1 MTTLLTRDLSR
12 KVLIEGAPFKVTLSQ
27 TGVRIT
33 EKGRRKGLEVSW
45 DRLLVLGQPPKATP
59 PTAADGAKVPEAVV
73 ADVARDVK
81 AANKALARAVETLA
95 RSGDI
100 PAALLASVEP
110 DPVHGRIREQDDWF
124 IEPLLTADELASILR
139 VSKAV
144 AAHLPVRSL
153 MISGEKRF
161 RQSEVRDYLMKH
173 EQPPPTQTRGW

>member
-1 MTTLLTRDLSR
+1 MRTLLTRDLSR
-12 KVLIEGAPFKVTLSQ
+12 EVLIEGAPFKVVLSQ

-45 DRLLVLGQPPKATP
+45 DRLLVLGQAPKPSA

-100 PAALLASVEP
+100 P
-110 DPVHGRIREQDDWF
+110 
-124 IEPLLTADELASILR
+124 
-139 VSKAV
+139 
-144 AAHLPVRSL
+144 
-153 MISGEKRF
+153 
-161 RQSEVRDYLMKH
+161 
-173 EQPPPTQTRGW
+173 

>member
-1 MTTLLTRDLSR
+1 MTTPLIKDLSR
-12 KVLIEGAPFKVTLSQ
+12 EVLIEGAPFKVVLSQ

-45 DRLLVLGQPPKATP
+45 DKLLVLGQAPK
-59 PTAADGAKVPEAVV
+59 PTLPTGTEGAKVPEAVV
-73 ADVARDVK
+73 ADVAREVK

-124 IEPLLTADELASILR
+124 IEPLLTTDELASVLR

-144 AAHLPVRSL
+144 AAHLPIRSL

-173 EQPPPTQTRGW
+173 EQLPPTQTRTW